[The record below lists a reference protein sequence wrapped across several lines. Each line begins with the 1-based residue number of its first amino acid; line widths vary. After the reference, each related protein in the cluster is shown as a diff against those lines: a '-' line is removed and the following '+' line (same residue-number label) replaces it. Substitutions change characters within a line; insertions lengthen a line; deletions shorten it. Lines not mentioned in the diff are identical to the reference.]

1 MSRIW
6 YNLAMGNIGSKQVF
20 VAYPYSL
27 YDKNKY
33 RRAYKRASI
42 EYGVSF
48 FFADE
53 RITNMHILAKI
64 RRQIEI
70 ADFSIFDISG
80 WNPNVSL
87 ELGMAYVLP
96 GVDWYI
102 CYNPDKNAHRDVP
115 SDIRGIDRIQYR
127 NFEELEDRLIVLLD
141 QQYPRKPVK
150 TLHDHEEPMRE
161 QVLSLLRGAEA
172 GLQITQIAKNLQC
185 TQAMAGA
192 LIKALVDAKKIE
204 STGAK
209 RGTRYRIKK

>member
-1 MSRIW
+1 MPQIV
-6 YNLAMGNIGSKQVF
+6 YNLVMGNIGTKQVF

-33 RRAYKRASI
+33 RRTYERAGA

-96 GVDWYI
+96 DVDWYI

-127 NFEELEDRLIVLLD
+127 DLNELERGLIVLLD
-141 QQYPRKPVK
+141 QKYPRQPVEP
-150 TLHDHEEPMRE
+150 LRDHEEQMRE
-161 QVLSLLRGAEA
+161 RVLSLLRDTET
-172 GLQITQIAKNLQC
+172 GLQMTQIAEELQC

-204 STGAK
+204 STGSR